1 MRVLLQMPS
10 GLSRLRIHQLGAYG
24 ALLGYQKSSS
34 AVFLDML
41 VVRRSVSFEF
51 PSTLYRICSGIYR
64 RDKILTRV
72 RTPGTHHGPTQ
83 RFSAHDELVGVVGVL
98 PTCLLYT
105 SPSPRDGLL
114 SRMPSSA

>member
-1 MRVLLQMPS
+1 MPS

-41 VVRRSVSFEF
+41 VVRRLVSFEF

-98 PTCLLYT
+98 PTGHKVI
-105 SPSPRDGLL
+105 SEPSVYSVDMDKEQSDCSL
-114 SRMPSSA
+114 